1 MISQIISAPLES
13 SCPSNVVS
21 SIPQFGPVKLV
32 VIQPTTFCNLNC
44 TYCYLPDRHLKH
56 QLSLQLL
63 EPIFRNLFQTPFAT
77 EDFTIIW
84 HAGEPLAMPIGF
96 YRSAFETIEQ
106 LSQQYNF
113 KQLPFKHS
121 IQTNGT
127 LINQAWC
134 DLIKQ
139 HDVRMGVSLDGPD
152 FIHNAHRKTR
162 TGLGTHESTMRGI
175 SYLKRNRIDFSVIAV
190 LSQLS
195 LNYPDEIFQ
204 FFVENEI
211 TQVGFNIEE
220 TEGDNEVSS
229 LEKAGTDEKYRIF
242 MQRLYDLV
250 KRSNHAL
257 TVREFESIRSSILQG
272 EQITL
277 GQSMPFTIISID
289 YQGNFM
295 TFSPELLS
303 LENDEYDAFILGN
316 ITQDSFE
323 SICQTERF
331 QKINKDIQAGVEL
344 CRQTCPY
351 FSVCGGGAPANK
363 LFENGSFRSTETMYC
378 KYTKKF
384 LVDMILSDLEQS
396 LGLT

>member
-1 MISQIISAPLES
+1 MVSQIISAPLES
-13 SCPSNVVS
+13 SSSNIAS
-21 SIPQFGPVKLV
+21 SVPQFGPIKLV

-63 EPIFRNLFQTPFAT
+63 EPIFRNLFQSPFAT

-96 YRSAFETIEQ
+96 YESAFETIEQ
-106 LSQQYNF
+106 LSQQYNL

-134 DLIKQ
+134 DLIQ
-139 HDVRMGVSLDGPD
+139 QYNIRMCVILDGPA

-175 SYLKRNRIDFSVIAV
+175 SHLKRNCIDFSVIAV

-195 LNYPDEIFQ
+195 LDYPDEIFQ
-204 FFVENEI
+204 FFVENKI

-220 TEGDNEVSS
+220 TEGSNEVSS
-229 LEKAGTDEKYRIF
+229 LEKIGTDEKYRFF

-257 TVREFESIRSSILQG
+257 KVREFESIRSSILQG

-303 LENDEYDAFILGN
+303 LKSDEYGEFVLGN
-316 ITQDSFE
+316 VTQNALE
-323 SICQTERF
+323 SVFQTERF
-331 QKINKDIQAGVEL
+331 QNIIEFFIACFWFCV
-344 CRQTCPY
+344 
-351 FSVCGGGAPANK
+351 
-363 LFENGSFRSTETMYC
+363 FR
-378 KYTKKF
+378 
-384 LVDMILSDLEQS
+384 
-396 LGLT
+396 